1 VSATVSQDASRIGK
15 LILVPAVITL
25 AVTLLRLIG
34 ELQGWSPAL
43 FNRGDKAWSPGLV
56 GIVWLAP
63 VFGAWLGWKLTRAGS
78 GPGSLGRAFGLTLAS
93 MAVLPL
99 FSFLA
104 PKAGILPER
113 LWRPNVPLTES
124 FTILSVFVPFSIV
137 GVAIG
142 ILAWPALG
150 RTLLA
155 YSLAARIPVA
165 LLMLVAMLG
174 NWGTHYDARP
184 SYPPPDEH
192 ARVVGRDRSG
202 AAVLLLDLV
211 HDRARCAVRNRR
223 SSDRAAA
230 GNGNRLDGRRR
241 RARGDVEVEG
251 SSMGRVTLESALGR
265 RPLWQRSSLP
275 NTRSA
280 P

>member
-1 VSATVSQDASRIGK
+1 MSQDASRIGK

-25 AVTLLRLIG
+25 AVTLLRLVG

-43 FNRGDKAWSPGLV
+43 FNRGTAPWSPSLV
-56 GIVWLAP
+56 GIVWLVS
-63 VFGAWLGWKLTRAGS
+63 VFGVWFGWKLTRAGS
-78 GPGSLGRAFGLTLAS
+78 GPGSLGRSFGLTLAS

-124 FTILSVFVPFSIV
+124 FTILSVFVAFAIV
-137 GVAIG
+137 GLATG

-155 YSLAARIPVA
+155 YGLAARIPVA

-184 SYPPPDEH
+184 SYQMSTLGWWVAIGLAPQLSFWIWITI
-192 ARVVGRDRSG
+192 VFG
-202 AAVLLLDLV
+202 ALFGI
-211 HDRARCAVRNRR
+211 
-223 SSDRAAA
+223 AAA
-230 GNGNRLDGRRR
+230 AIARRR
-241 RARGDVEVEG
+241 GTAAG
-251 SSMGRVTLESALGR
+251 
-265 RPLWQRSSLP
+265 
-275 NTRSA
+275 
-280 P
+280 